1 MAEELHLTKEDLQ
14 RMRDVDIMSVDKDSL
29 VDISEVKIDG
39 SLLKEERVKDY
50 IRQIGN
56 PYCYMDHGVV
66 VKISFSG
73 KGSFD
78 EILTKYLS
86 LGKENM

>member
-29 VDISEVKIDG
+29 VDVSEVKIDG